1 MSADRQADD
10 REVQRLHEVEVARIE
25 QSNDISGI
33 VQDVAMESGRWIGL
47 HDRFAIADALY
58 AAGYRLT
65 RVEHVHYADIATA
78 PGVTIYAGGL
88 EQITP
93 PPPATHRRRVYS
105 GPWEPM
111 PEGETVDA
119 DSITFTQDGQP

>member
-1 MSADRQADD
+1 MSADREAEA
-10 REVQRLHEVEVARIE
+10 REMQRLHEVEVARIE

-33 VQDVAMESGRWIGL
+33 IMQTAKNWVVLD
-47 HDRFAIADALY
+47 DRFAIADALY

-111 PEGETVDA
+111 PDGETVDA